1 MIAGTRLPLELPAA
15 PTGLFAL
22 GDGVVVAFADHPP
35 MLVREQFGTLLGFVI
50 GPDQEDEDEE

>member
-1 MIAGTRLPLELPAA
+1 MIGGYLPLELPAA

-50 GPDQEDEDEE
+50 GPNQDETDEE